1 MRTLSAAALPALAAA
16 PAAAEPTF
24 TLMSDGAALSFAVAA
39 VAMIVLLAA
48 ATRLAL
54 RGPRR

>member
-1 MRTLSAAALPALAAA
+1 MRPIAAAAALAAA
-16 PAAAEPTF
+16 PAAADPVF
-24 TLMSDGAALSFAVAA
+24 TTLHDAAALSFAAAA
-39 VAMIVLLAA
+39 VAMVGLLAL

>member
-1 MRTLSAAALPALAAA
+1 MRTLSAAVLPALAAV

-24 TLMSDGAALSFAVAA
+24 TVMSDGATLSFAVAA
-39 VAMIVLLAA
+39 VAMVALLAA
-48 ATRLAL
+48 ATRLAM